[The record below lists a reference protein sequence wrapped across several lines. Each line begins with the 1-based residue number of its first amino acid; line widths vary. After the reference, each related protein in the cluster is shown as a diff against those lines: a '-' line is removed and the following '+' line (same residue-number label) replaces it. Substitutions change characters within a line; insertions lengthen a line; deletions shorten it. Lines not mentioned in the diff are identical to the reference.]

1 MIKKDLVTAIT
12 DEYGLSHNLSAK
24 IVQTILDEIVH
35 GLINNDRIELRRFG
49 VFDTKIQEPR
59 TITLPSGKKIKIP
72 VQQVVTFLPSPTIK
86 KKLNPK
92 PKKK

>member
-1 MIKKDLVTAIT
+1 MIKKDLITAIT

-72 VQQVVTFLPSPTIK
+72 VQQVVTFLPSPTLK

-92 PKKK
+92 

>member
-72 VQQVVTFLPSPTIK
+72 VQQVVTFLPSPTLK

-92 PKKK
+92 